1 MKHSTRIFYTEIEDG
16 TFVAVSIDSP
26 RFCVGAKTAE
36 EALAKAHRALAY
48 YNSAHRDLQT
58 SPRRE
63 TRVVSPS
70 FRQELLYA

>member
-48 YNSAHRDLQT
+48 YNSAHRNLQT